1 MVHNPSRG
9 FIFRQ
14 FFLKIQVKV
23 VMELKFIDTNKIFRK
38 QSNNESPY
46 FRIEKAY
53 TCKKLSSFHI
63 STAHSSF

>member
-1 MVHNPSRG
+1 
-9 FIFRQ
+9 
-14 FFLKIQVKV
+14 
-23 VMELKFIDTNKIFRK
+23 MELKFIDTNKIFRK

-63 STAHSSF
+63 STAHSSFQQPMGSLGELIDF